1 MTVSVMCVSNAR
13 LSVHQLCTVVL
24 MCSDNPAGSK
34 CVSHHL
40 LDYNISC
47 LTIWHKYTHTHKLR
61 PHIHNKTDIM
71 VETFVQWKVR
81 NTHTHKV
88 FHLKCC
94 EIEALSSLEHLQRG
108 LQNKHLFSPCL
119 GRTISRE
126 KIGILTVMSFPSITA
141 CVVSYCEG
149 VGEKQLLQT
158 LNQHLYSNVFKLQ
171 WGAQRKLIKNEII
184 AI

>member
-1 MTVSVMCVSNAR
+1 MPGCQYISSVLWCWCVLITRQVPSVFLIISLITTFPVSPFDTN
-13 LSVHQLCTVVL
+13 
-24 MCSDNPAGSK
+24 
-34 CVSHHL
+34 
-40 LDYNISC
+40 
-47 LTIWHKYTHTHKLR
+47 THTHKLR